1 METAPSKAVVVR
13 AEGLSLDPNTDVK
26 SGLGN
31 VPIIPVLVGNGR
43 RSPGFVHS
51 QSGQLV
57 SCKFSKSS
65 YLKRKQG
72 RELLWKSPELVS
84 GLYVCMHTSTA
95 HQHVPTPHSVEAPHA
110 GLWSLHAHTFI
121 HLTPACPH
129 PCSVKVPHVGLWP
142 LRAHTHSYTPHKHVP
157 PPAAVYKSKAKVL
170 NSVFRRVWQAEQVKL
185 IILGSF

>member
-31 VPIIPVLVGNGR
+31 VPIIPVLVRSGR
-43 RSPGFVHS
+43 RSPAFVHS

-65 YLKRKQG
+65 YLERKQG

-84 GLYVCMHTSTA
+84 GLYVCIHTSTA
-95 HQHVPTPHSVEAPHA
+95 HQHVPTPPQCGSPPPMLVSGLYVHTLKYTSHQHAP
-110 GLWSLHAHTFI
+110 
-121 HLTPACPH
+121 TPA
-129 PCSVKVPHVGLWP
+129 V
-142 LRAHTHSYTPHKHVP
+142 
-157 PPAAVYKSKAKVL
+157 
-170 NSVFRRVWQAEQVKL
+170 
-185 IILGSF
+185 